1 MFSVE
6 EAVRK
11 NNAVMKI
18 LGVLSKG
25 ASFGVVVEDGEK
37 VIVAR
42 ESNGVAFRELGAGDK
57 PDFVISMPE
66 EVLTKL
72 FSEETSVLSA
82 QEFLVFSAKL
92 LSGGYKEKINL
103 VIYANF
109 LKLTL
114 HGYLKILSLG
124 GTAFLKV
131 LKDNGLGSIFAIEKK
146 LSAFKNK

>member
-1 MFSVE
+1 MISVE

-11 NNAVMKI
+11 NDAVMKI
-18 LGVLSKG
+18 LGSLSKG
-25 ASFGVVVEDGEK
+25 ASFGVSLECGEK
-37 VIVAR
+37 VIVSR
-42 ESNGVAFRELGAGDK
+42 EKCGISFRELGSEK
-57 PDFVISMPE
+57 PDFTVSMPE
-66 EVLTKL
+66 EVFTKL
-72 FSEETSVLSA
+72 FSEDTSALTV
-82 QEFLVFSAKL
+82 QDFLTFAAKL
-92 LSGGYKEKINL
+92 LTDEKEKVDL

-114 HGYLKILSLG
+114 HGYLKILPLG